1 MRSPLTIISS
11 VFYSMLMNLFNFYD
25 INNIRILT
33 ALIHDTKYLIHCRN
47 WEEMKSYCRLDLNIW
62 VIRIMIT
69 PIEGMSSAIQGYK
82 LGWSHDSGFN
92 NQPKVQRKKCITCC
106 NNCCLDIL
114 ESCRRSDYEIE
125 VVYNILLLLHARLMP
140 SICQVYDLLRQ
151 GGIQVVKH
159 MLDLLVLLRAMGQ

>member
-1 MRSPLTIISS
+1 M
-11 VFYSMLMNLFNFYD
+11 
-25 INNIRILT
+25 
-33 ALIHDTKYLIHCRN
+33 
-47 WEEMKSYCRLDLNIW
+47 
-62 VIRIMIT
+62 
-69 PIEGMSSAIQGYK
+69 
-82 LGWSHDSGFN
+82 
-92 NQPKVQRKKCITCC
+92 
-106 NNCCLDIL
+106 L